1 MTQGASHPG
10 STPRRLLLIIFLVCF
25 LVYQTTLA
33 VTAVKPF
40 PDFWCFGADS
50 YRIALTSIPARNW
63 HPMAIYQ
70 AKTHTLFVALS
81 TPLHQLGRFVYGG
94 MPEPL
99 NENMPLSFPPALFG
113 ALNVCVA
120 YLLFRKIGFHQK
132 QALLPTILYGAAAAV
147 WIFASFPETY
157 SCTSLFTN
165 LFILAFVADTKLK
178 SLRGLVFTHVLV
190 CFAAPQQVLLGVIPL
205 FQLLR
210 VDGFRVGIRRAA
222 RYGLMLCVLFVLLYL
237 IICAVQEK
245 RIGMSIAG
253 ATLPYDELE
262 EVGTFAN
269 LVNPESWVVT
279 TSTFLLFS
287 QVAAAIP
294 PLTFEPLTIQSILLA
309 PPYTWLLILAV
320 LIYAVSGIAG
330 GGHKHLFDGSLAIFV
345 CCIIYMVFFV
355 YCNPTEAFLY
365 CGPMVLPLWLLIHG
379 THTPLQPRR
388 WSLRSLGALCLL
400 TTVNNWAF
408 AVDLRNH
415 DSGRGRVGQAL
426 DYVPAGPCWR
436 YRRSHSLTDCR
447 ATLSRLGLIAAL
459 LDQPDRFETALL
471 QRLEIPPHTF
481 WVAHT

>member
-1 MTQGASHPG
+1 MTQRISHLG
-10 STPRRLLLIIFLVCF
+10 STPRRLLATIFVVSF

-40 PDFWCFGADS
+40 PDFWFFGADS
-50 YRIALTSIPARNW
+50 YRVALTNIPARNW

-70 AKTHTLFVALS
+70 AKKHPLFIALS

-113 ALNVCVA
+113 ALNLCVA
-120 YLLFRKIGFHQK
+120 YLLFRKIGFPEK
-132 QALLPTILYGAAAAV
+132 QALLPTTFYGAAAAV

-165 LFILAFVADTKLK
+165 LFILAFLADTKLK

-210 VDGFRVGIRRAA
+210 VDGFRVGIHRAV
-222 RYGLMLCVLFVLLYL
+222 RYGLMLCVLFVLPYL
-237 IICAVQEK
+237 IICTVQEK
-245 RIGMSIAG
+245 KMGMSIAG

-262 EVGTFAN
+262 EVGAFRN
-269 LVNPESWVVT
+269 LANPESWLVT
-279 TSTFLLFS
+279 ASTFLLLS
-287 QVAAAIP
+287 QVAMAVP
-294 PLTFEPLTIQSILLA
+294 PQAFEPLTIESILLA
-309 PPYTWLLILAV
+309 PFYNWLLVLAV
-320 LIYAVSGIAG
+320 LIYAVGGLAR
-330 GGHKHLFDGSLAIFV
+330 GGHKRLFDGSLAIFV
-345 CCIIYMVFFV
+345 FCIIYMVFFV

-379 THTPLQPRR
+379 THSPLQPRR
-388 WSLRSLGALCLL
+388 WSLRLLGALCVLITL
-400 TTVNNWAF
+400 NNGVF

-415 DSGRGRVGQAL
+415 ESGHGRVGQAL
-426 DYVPAGPCWR
+426 DSVPAE
-436 YRRSHSLTDCR
+436 
-447 ATLSRLGLIAAL
+447 
-459 LDQPDRFETALL
+459 PDRPEELKGTTTSFLARRQMLCASTD
-471 QRLEIPPHTF
+471 RLEPVTSLPVRFSHL
-481 WVAHT
+481 VARPGA